1 MVKTIIK
8 RNGEKVPYNKE
19 KIVIAV
25 SKANKEVK
33 GRDKLSRAGIEE
45 VIKAVE
51 SQPKATLSV
60 EDIQDIVERKLMELG
75 KFNLAKKYILYR
87 EKRSIVRQIN
97 TTDESVLDI
106 IGLKN
111 DEVNTENSNK
121 NPILLS
127 TQRDYIAGEVSK
139 DLCKR
144 IIIPE
149 DIMKAHEEGV
159 LHFHDM
165 DYFVQ
170 KGIFNCCLINIGD
183 MLDNGTCIN
192 GKMIESP
199 KSFQTACTVLTQII
213 AVVASNQYG

>member
-165 DYFVQ
+165 D
-170 KGIFNCCLINIGD
+170 CA
-183 MLDNGTCIN
+183 TCFS
-192 GKMIESP
+192 E
-199 KSFQTACTVLTQII
+199 TLCV
-213 AVVASNQYG
+213 